1 MKLSK
6 HEYLFIY
13 ILLSWLVAVIQL
25 YSEVVLRSFGVIK
38 LFGHREPWKVIANKS
53 VNELHWISLRN
64 QNLKSLFFSINPNRK
79 NVNRKGGLIK
89 VPSPGTITG
98 NYKQVKACH
107 QNLFCII
114 TRLNDIITINV
125 NVNSLTLIPSLDF
138 HAVIWLVH
146 PIFTTTLVTPCLMIY
161 FDLNRFIQTK
171 TVSLSSKFWI
181 DFIILIVN
189 KLQ

>member
-1 MKLSK
+1 MLR
-6 HEYLFIY
+6 IP
-13 ILLSWLVAVIQL
+13 
-25 YSEVVLRSFGVIK
+25 SEIK
-38 LFGHREPWKVIANKS
+38 IPYTEIA
-53 VNELHWISLRN
+53 
-64 QNLKSLFFSINPNRK
+64 SLFFSINPNRK

-125 NVNSLTLIPSLDF
+125 NVNSLTLISSLDF

-181 DFIILIVN
+181 SLLLNYLNRLQVTVNIFDIKLNDCMYGYMLLWFQTILRQFLIQISNLNVHRLHKIQTGHVN
-189 KLQ
+189 